1 MEDKEKL
8 IQDVAIKLRELNDLD
23 MLEQFIKDNK
33 NEFVYNE
40 KHYRIRKPIPLEKE
54 LANKERMK
62 KYMDYLKDPVY
73 MFKKQLLELYR
84 IKGIDIDGIDAEVK
98 NLFLNE
104 QGLLKKLALTED
116 PVDIEFLEKE
126 IAESRAS
133 QQDLML
139 YKDELLKYCIEQQL
153 DDFLKFYLVY
163 LVLEIK
169 NDEKWSR
176 VYKSFEEYMLSS
188 EEILQA
194 KASQIFA
201 VMVYNEGL

>member
-98 NLFLNE
+98 NLYLNE